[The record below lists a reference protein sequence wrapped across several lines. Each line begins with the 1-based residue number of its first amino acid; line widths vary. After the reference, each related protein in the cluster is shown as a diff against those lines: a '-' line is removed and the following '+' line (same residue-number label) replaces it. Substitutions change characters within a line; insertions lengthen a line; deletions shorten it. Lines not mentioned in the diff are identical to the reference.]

1 MRVEPVVLH
10 PFLTKQVFLAFAV
23 AFATLALVFRA
34 SRRQAL
40 RKI

>member
-10 PFLTKQVFLAFAV
+10 PFLTKQIFLVVAV
-23 AFATLALVFRA
+23 AFGVLALVFRA
-34 SRRQAL
+34 SRKQAL

>member
-1 MRVEPVVLH
+1 MRVEPVIVH
-10 PFLTKQVFLAFAV
+10 PALTKQVFLVLAV
-23 AFATLALVFRA
+23 AFAAFALAVRA